1 MTKHDKTTSKICKES
16 NMPDPVKT
24 SQPIFTDVPDL
35 YPLKLSEKQ
44 RFFYVFKGYIKEDI
58 GWK

>member
-1 MTKHDKTTSKICKES
+1 
-16 NMPDPVKT
+16 MPDPVKT